1 MTEPTR
7 IRIRRVCV
15 FTGSRPGVRASYRDA
30 ATGLGKMLAA
40 EKIGVVYGGASVGLM
55 GALAD
60 AANSAGGEVI
70 GVIPTWLDKREIA
83 NRELKDLRTV
93 GTMHERKALM
103 AELSD
108 AFVAMPGG
116 FGTFD
121 ELFEVMTWSQIG
133 LHTKPIGLLDIEGF
147 FKPMVAFVD
156 HMIREGFVAAEHTSL
171 FVVRPTAEE
180 LLAALRAFVP
190 PVLGVKWTDLKK
202 A

>member
-1 MTEPTR
+1 MTKDHA
-7 IRIRRVCV
+7 IRRICV
-15 FTGSRPGVRASYRDA
+15 FTGSRPGKGERYREA
-30 ATGLGKMLAA
+30 ATELGALLAS

-60 AANSAGGEVI
+60 AAFSAGAEVI
-70 GVIPTWLDKREIA
+70 GVIPSWLDRREIA
-83 NRELKDLRTV
+83 KRDLHDLRTV

-121 ELFEVMTWSQIG
+121 ELFEVLTWAQIG
-133 LHTKPIGLLDIEGF
+133 LHGKPIGLLDIDGF
-147 FKPMVAFVD
+147 FGPLIRFVD
-156 HMIREGFVAAEHTSL
+156 HMIAEGFVAEEHTKL
-171 FVVRPTAEE
+171 FIVRPTPRE
-180 LLAALRAFVP
+180 LLEALRTFTP